1 MAVAIKNPPKKRG
14 GMPTPPTPTQTKNN
28 LATPNPEDLVP
39 LQFAVPAD
47 FKRDFKTTAA
57 SKGKTMVDVLKEAF
71 DLWKQENS

>member
-1 MAVAIKNPPKKRG
+1 MPVTIKKPRQKRG

-28 LATPNPEDLVP
+28 LSTPHPENLVP

-47 FKRDFKTTAA
+47 FKVDFKTTAA

-71 DLWKQENS
+71 DLWKQQNS